1 MAELDPRIKTAPVF
15 EPLLA
20 PRRYKGA
27 YGGRGSGKSHFM
39 AEHLVEEHIVNPG
52 MNSLCVREVQKSLRE
67 SAKRLLE
74 IKIQEL
80 GVGPYFEVQDKLIK
94 TPGGGEI
101 SFAGMKDHTAESVKS
116 FEGVGRCW
124 IEEAQTISK
133 KSWGMLYPT
142 IRAPGSQIW
151 ASWNPRR
158 AVDPID
164 SFFRK
169 EAKDDSDVISVKA
182 DWSDNPWFPA
192 EMEKDRLRDLT
203 TKPDQ
208 YEHIWEGG
216 YVTVTDGAY
225 YAESLLRARHDGR
238 ICQIPIDPLLPVYS
252 YHDIGGAGAKADA
265 YTIWIMQRVGQHIH
279 WLDYY
284 EARGQVL
291 SYHVNWMR
299 SNGYEGAIIRLP
311 HDGVNANNITG
322 KRYADHWAEAG
333 FNVPPP
339 LDNQGPGAAMQRVE
353 HARRLFPRMKFDEVK
368 TEAGRQ
374 ALGWYHPKLD
384 EDRQI
389 DLGPDHD
396 WASHAADAFGLGATD
411 YEEPKGVDDA
421 PMYIEYGTMA

>member
-1 MAELDPRIKTAPVF
+1 MAELDLRIKTAPVF

-169 EAKDDSDVISVKA
+169 EAKDDPDVISVKA

-238 ICQIPIDPLLPVYS
+238 ICQIPIDPLLPIYS

-265 YTIWIMQRVGQHIH
+265 YTIWIMQRVGQSIH

-299 SNGYEGAIIRLP
+299 SNGYEGAIIKLP
-311 HDGVNANNITG
+311 HDGVNTNNVTG
-322 KRYADHWAEAG
+322 KRYEDHWAEAG
-333 FNVPPP
+333 FRVESIP
-339 LDNQGPGAAMQRVE
+339 NQGPGAAMQRVE

>member
-1 MAELDPRIKTAPVF
+1 MPEIDLRIKTAPVF

-27 YGGRGSGKSHFM
+27 EGGRGSGKSHFF
-39 AEHLVEEHIVNPG
+39 AELLVEEHMANPG
-52 MNSLCVREVQKSLRE
+52 MHSLCIREVQKTLRE
-67 SAKRLLE
+67 SAKRLIE
-74 IKIQEL
+74 AKIQEL

-94 TPGGGEI
+94 CPGGSEI
-101 SFAGMKDHTAESVKS
+101 SFAGMKDHNAESVKS

-124 IEEAQTISK
+124 IEEGQTLSK
-133 KSWGMLYPT
+133 KSWAMLYPT
-142 IRAPGSQIW
+142 IRKPGSEIW

-164 SFFRK
+164 HFFK
-169 EAKDDSDVISVKA
+169 EEGKDDPDVISVKA
-182 DWSDNPWFPA
+182 NWSDNPWFPA
-192 EMEKDRLRDLT
+192 EMEKDRLRDFHN
-203 TKPDQ
+203 KPDQ

-225 YAESLLRARHDGR
+225 YAQSLLAARQQGR
-238 ICQIPIDPLLPVYS
+238 IGKIPIDPLLPIYS

-265 YTIWIMQRVGQHIH
+265 YTIWLCQRVERNIH
-279 WLDYY
+279 WIDYY

-299 SNGYEGAIIRLP
+299 ANGYEGAIIKLP
-311 HDGVNANNITG
+311 HDGVNTKNVTG
-322 KRYADHWAEAG
+322 KRYEDHWREAG
-333 FNVPPP
+333 FTVESIP
-339 LDNQGPGAAMQRVE
+339 NQGPGAAMQRVE
-353 HARRLFPRMKFDEVK
+353 HARRLFPRMYFDEVK

-374 ALGWYHPKLD
+374 ALGWYHPKID
-384 EDRQI
+384 EERQI

-396 WASHAADAFGLGATD
+396 WASHAADAFGLGASD